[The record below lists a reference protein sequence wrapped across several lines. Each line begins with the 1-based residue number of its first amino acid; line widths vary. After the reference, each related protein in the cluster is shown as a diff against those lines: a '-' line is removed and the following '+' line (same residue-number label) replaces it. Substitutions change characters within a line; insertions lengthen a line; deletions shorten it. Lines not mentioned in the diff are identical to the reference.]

1 MTISSLY
8 QPASFNYQSSQ
19 ALRERYISILL
30 NTVFLFWEQCLHT
43 WCFSKYVYHEWDDTE
58 RTVSIVCDTWQVPN
72 KWFIWHGRDIQ
83 ANHLAPASNKAI
95 RGTHQRHNRGGRD
108 KLQGTEDQLLLE
120 GKTQWKNWMGLV
132 RETGIKINNIFLTSL
147 RNLIR
152 MNLIPKLVAVLRCQ
166 SKSWPM
172 VEPIHS

>member
-1 MTISSLY
+1 M
-8 QPASFNYQSSQ
+8 
-19 ALRERYISILL
+19 
-30 NTVFLFWEQCLHT
+30 
-43 WCFSKYVYHEWDDTE
+43 YHEWDDTK

-95 RGTHQRHNRGGRD
+95 RGTHQRHNLGGRD

-120 GKTQWKNWMGLV
+120 GKTQWKNWMCL
-132 RETGIKINNIFLTSL
+132 EKKAGIKINNIFLTRL

-152 MNLIPKLVAVLRCQ
+152 MNFIPKLVAVLRCQ
-166 SKSWPM
+166 TQELANGGAHPLLSSS
-172 VEPIHS
+172 VEVLLAQTLEIKQTACCSLN